1 LCKFF
6 GYWENVSWMM
16 IVKGSIEGLTCV
28 ILDLNFSCH
37 FGSSPSQAQKHYC
50 EHDMLGQT
58 SDKFQLD
65 PANTW
70 KHVQVQEW
78 CKVLYKWDCIHNM
91 NKLRTWSKVQDY
103 IVKTYIRWRI
113 IIYGK

>member
-1 LCKFF
+1 
-6 GYWENVSWMM
+6 MM

-37 FGSSPSQAQKHYC
+37 FGSSPSQAQKHYH

-65 PANTW
+65 PTNTW
-70 KHVQVQEW
+70 KHVEVQEW
-78 CKVLYKWDCIHNM
+78 CKVLYKWDCIQNM
-91 NKLRTWSKVQDY
+91 NKLRTWNKVQDY